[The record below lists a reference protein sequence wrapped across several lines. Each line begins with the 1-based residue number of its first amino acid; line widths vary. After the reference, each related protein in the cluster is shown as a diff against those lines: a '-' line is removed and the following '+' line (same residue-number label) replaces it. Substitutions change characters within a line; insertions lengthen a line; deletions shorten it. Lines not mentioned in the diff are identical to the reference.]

1 MGHIV
6 EIFRRHGGPYLQ
18 NHQRHILPSH
28 RRTIRDIRRCRTP
41 VMGGHIYQCSHCD
54 HYHYSYH
61 GCGNRHCPQCQSQAT
76 RRWVDQRTEEV
87 MPVPYFHLV
96 FTLPAEFRALVR
108 ANQKIAYAILF
119 KAAAESLI
127 KLAADKRYLGTRF
140 IGILAVLHTW
150 SRAMLY
156 HPHVHLLVPAV
167 GLSKDGGTVHF
178 SRRQYLVPVK
188 ALSKIFRAKFIA
200 RIKAA
205 LPEQVIPGVTG
216 KKAWVVFC
224 KHLDLG
230 PQKAIAYLGRYLN
243 RVAVSD
249 ARVRS
254 CADGDVCVSYRDDNR
269 VKSARLSAQEFLRRY
284 LQHVL
289 PKGFNKVRRYGL
301 FAPCKRE
308 SLTALRHQLL
318 LGKQT
323 KPSIQAARKKP
334 DERQRWQRCPQCD
347 RGVMRPVRQL
357 VANYRSRSPPNQYAA
372 PLLMTVA

>member
-1 MGHIV
+1 M
-6 EIFRRHGGPYLQ
+6 
-18 NHQRHILPSH
+18 
-28 RRTIRDIRRCRTP
+28 
-41 VMGGHIYQCSHCD
+41 
-54 HYHYSYH
+54 
-61 GCGNRHCPQCQSQAT
+61 
-76 RRWVDQRTEEV
+76 EEL

-119 KAAAESLI
+119 KAAAACVM
-127 KLAADKRYLGTRF
+127 KLAADDHYLGTQL

-167 GLSKDGGTVHF
+167 GLSRDGGTVLF

-188 ALSKIFRAKFIA
+188 ALSKIFRAKFLA
-200 RIKAA
+200 KIKAA
-205 LPEQVIPGVTG
+205 LPEQVIPEVTG

-243 RVAVSD
+243 RVAISD
-249 ARVRS
+249 ARVRR
-254 CADGDVCVSYRDDNR
+254 CPDGDLCVSYRDENR
-269 VKSARLSAQEFLRRY
+269 VKSARLTAHKFLRRY

-301 FAPCKRE
+301 LAPCKRG

-318 LGKQT
+318 LGEQT
-323 KPSIQAARKKP
+323 KPSIQAARRKP

-347 RGVMRPVRQL
+347 HGVMRPVRRL
-357 VANYRSRSPPNQYAA
+357 VANYRSRSPPNQYTA

>member
-1 MGHIV
+1 MSHIV
-6 EIFRRHGGPYLQ
+6 EIFRRHGGLYLQ
-18 NHQRHILPSH
+18 EHRRHILPSH

-76 RRWVDQRTEEV
+76 RRWVDQRMEEV

-96 FTLPAEFRALVR
+96 FTLPSEFRAIVR
-108 ANQKIAYAILF
+108 ANQKIAYGILF

-127 KLAADKRYLGTRF
+127 KLAADERYLGTRF

-167 GLSKDGGTVHF
+167 GLSRDCGTVHF

-188 ALSKIFRAKFIA
+188 ALSNIFRAKFIA
-200 RIKAA
+200 KLKAA
-205 LPEQVIPGVTG
+205 LPEQVIPAATG

-230 PQKAIAYLGRYLN
+230 PQKAITYLGRYLN

-249 ARVRS
+249 ARVQRLP
-254 CADGDVCVSYRDDNR
+254 DGDVSVSYRDDSR
-269 VKSARLSAQEFLRRY
+269 VKRAQLSAHEFLRRY

-301 FAPCKRE
+301 FAPGKRV

-318 LGKQT
+318 LGELT
-323 KPSIQAARKKP
+323 KRSILAAPKRP
-334 DERQRWQRCPQCD
+334 IERQRWQRCPQCGD
-347 RGVMRPVRQL
+347 GVMRPVQCL
-357 VANYRSRSPPNQYAA
+357 GPNYRSRSPPVDIA
-372 PLLMTVA
+372 LS

>member
-6 EIFRRHGGPYLQ
+6 KIFRRYGGLYLHE
-18 NHQRHILPSH
+18 HQRHILPSH
-28 RRTIRDIRRCRTP
+28 RRTIRDIGRCRTP

-76 RRWVDQRTEEV
+76 RRWVDQRMEEV

-96 FTLPAEFRALVR
+96 FTLPSEFRALVR
-108 ANQKIAYAILF
+108 TNQKIAYGILF

-127 KLAADKRYLGTRF
+127 KLAADKRYLGTKS
-140 IGILAVLHTW
+140 IGIMAVLHTW

-167 GLSKDGGTVHF
+167 GLSRDGGSVHF

-188 ALSKIFRAKFIA
+188 ALSNIFRAKFTA
-200 RIKAA
+200 KIKAA
-205 LPEQVIPGVTG
+205 LPGQVIPAATG

-243 RVAVSD
+243 RVAVTD
-249 ARVRS
+249 ARVQRLP
-254 CADGDVCVSYRDDNR
+254 GGQVRVSYRNDNQQ
-269 VKSARLSAQEFLRRY
+269 KSAQLSGQEFLRRY

-301 FAPCKRE
+301 FAPCKQV
-308 SLTALRHQLL
+308 SLNALRLQLL
-318 LGKQT
+318 RGELT
-323 KPSIQAARKKP
+323 KPSMLIAKKKTT
-334 DERQRWQRCPQCD
+334 ERQRWQRCPQCGD
-347 RGVMRPVRQL
+347 GVMKPVMFL
-357 VANYRSRSPPNQYAA
+357 VPHYRNRSPPVDIA
-372 PLLMTVA
+372 LC